1 MKYRPILLLTLL
13 AVCLPATALSLLT
26 EEWPPVSFANGKGQ
40 PEGMAVEVV
49 KLLQE
54 RLKDSSPIQI
64 QPWARAYNSLLNEKD
79 VMLFTVGRNA
89 ERERLMTLLGPILIS
104 STDVFALRQYAAE
117 IRRLSP
123 AAMQK
128 LPTAAYRGSIF
139 ETTAHSRGFNVF
151 PTTDPAHSARMLA
164 AGRVKLWVE
173 GNVVVGNVL
182 REQGMPLATVDR
194 VATLDRLSL
203 YLAFSP
209 NVPRDTILR
218 WEKALIEIKQDGS
231 FAAIHQHWFP
241 QDPVPLQ
248 VERLGIQR

>member
-1 MKYRPILLLTLL
+1 MKYRLILLVTLLSASLCAKALTLL
-13 AVCLPATALSLLT
+13 T
-26 EEWPPVSFANGKGQ
+26 EDWPPVSFANDKGQ
-40 PEGMAVEVV
+40 PDGMAVEVV

-54 RLKDSSPIQI
+54 RVKDNSPIQI

-89 ERERLMTLLGPILIS
+89 ERERLMTLLGPILVS
-104 STDVFALRQYAAE
+104 STDVFALRQHAAE
-117 IRRLSP
+117 IRKLSP

-139 ETTAHSRGFNVF
+139 ESTAHSRGFNVF
-151 PTTDPAHSARMLA
+151 PTTDPAHSARMLV

-182 REQGMPLATVDR
+182 REQGLPLATVER

-218 WEKALIEIKQDGS
+218 WEKALNDIKQDGS

-241 QDPVPLQ
+241 QDPVPLL

>member
-1 MKYRPILLLTLL
+1 MKYRPILLVTLL
-13 AVCLPATALSLLT
+13 ATSPPATALSLLT

-54 RLKDSSPIQI
+54 RLKDSNPIQI

-117 IRRLSP
+117 IRKLTP

-151 PTTDPAHSARMLA
+151 PTNDPAHSARMLA

-182 REQGMPLATVDR
+182 REQGLPLATVER

-218 WEKALIEIKQDGS
+218 WEKALNEIKQDGS
-231 FAAIHQHWFP
+231 FATIHQHWFP

>member
-1 MKYRPILLLTLL
+1 MKAKLIALLLL
-13 AVCLPATALSLLT
+13 AASSLPAAALTILT
-26 EEWPPVSFANGKGQ
+26 EDWPPVSFANHKGQ
-40 PEGMAVEVV
+40 ADGMAVAVV
-49 KLLQE
+49 RLLQE
-54 RLKDSSPIQI
+54 RLKDNTPIQV

-79 VMLFTVGRNA
+79 VMLFTVGRSA
-89 ERERLMTLLGPILIS
+89 ERERLMTLLGPILVS
-104 STDVFALRQYAAE
+104 STDVFALKQYADSV
-117 IRRLSP
+117 RKLP
-123 AAMQK
+123 PGAMQQ

-139 ETTAHSRGFNVF
+139 ESTAKLKGFQVF
-151 PTTDPAHSARMLA
+151 ATTDPAHSARMLV

-182 REQGMPLATVDR
+182 REQGLPPATVER
-194 VATLDRLSL
+194 VATLDKLSL

-218 WEKALIEIKQDGS
+218 WEKALTEIKQDGS

-241 QDPVPLQ
+241 LDPVPLQ